1 MKGKRESDTTL
12 SDSMDCSPLDSSVHG
27 IFQARVLEWGA
38 SAFSYSTLSLC
49 KLGRNPTQC
58 QVVYTVL
65 DLKNALFCIP
75 LSKESQH
82 FFAFK
87 WEAPGEKHQ
96 QMTWSVLPQGFRD
109 SPHLFGQALSRDLL
123 GLDL

>member
-1 MKGKRESDTTL
+1 
-12 SDSMDCSPLDSSVHG
+12 MDCSPLDSSVHG

-65 DLKNALFCIP
+65 DLKNAFFTIP
-75 LSKESQH
+75 LAKESQY
-82 FFAFK
+82 FL
-87 WEAPGEKHQ
+87 PSSGGLQEKN
-96 QMTWSVLPQGFRD
+96 TN
-109 SPHLFGQALSRDLL
+109 
-123 GLDL
+123 